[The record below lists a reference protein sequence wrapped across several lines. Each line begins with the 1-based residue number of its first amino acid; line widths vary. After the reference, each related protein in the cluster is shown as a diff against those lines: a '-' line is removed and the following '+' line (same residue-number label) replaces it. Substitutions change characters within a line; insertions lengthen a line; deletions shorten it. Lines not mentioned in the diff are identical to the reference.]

1 MSRNQES
8 FENARIGF
16 KNFAGAEGPF
26 NKAGDRSFHIFL
38 DDARAAQ
45 LEADG
50 WNVKYPK
57 VNDAIV
63 AEEDTREAHMEV
75 SVSYKFYPPKVVL
88 ISGKN
93 LTVLE
98 ESELDMLDWAEI
110 ESVDIVIRPYSWTV
124 SGKSGIKA
132 YLKAMYVTI
141 KTDAFSEK
149 YGI

>member
-38 DDARAAQ
+38 DDARSAQ

-57 VNDAIV
+57 VNDTIS

-88 ISGKN
+88 ISGQN
-93 LTVLE
+93 MTVLE
-98 ESELDMLDWAEI
+98 ERELDMLDWAEI
-110 ESVDIVIRPYSWTV
+110 DNVDLVIRPYSWSV
-124 SGKSGIKA
+124 NGKSGIKA

-141 KTDAFSEK
+141 RTDAFSEK

>member
-50 WNVKYPK
+50 WNVKYPRP
-57 VNDAIV
+57 NDNIPD
-63 AEEDTREAHMEV
+63 EEDIREPHMEV
-75 SVSYKFYPPKVVL
+75 SLSYKFYPPKVVL
-88 ISGKN
+88 IAGKN

-110 ESVDIVIRPYSWTV
+110 EGVDIVIRPYSWTV
-124 SGKSGIKA
+124 NGKSGIKA
-132 YLKAMYVTI
+132 YLKAMYVTVR
-141 KTDAFSEK
+141 TDAFSEK

>member
-38 DDARAAQ
+38 DGARAAQ

-50 WNVKYPK
+50 WNVKYPRP
-57 VNDAIV
+57 NDNIP
-63 AEEDTREAHMEV
+63 AEEDIREPHMEV
-75 SVSYKFYPPKVVL
+75 SLSYKFYPPKVVL
-88 ISGKN
+88 IAGKN

-110 ESVDIVIRPYSWTV
+110 EGVDIVIRPYSWTV
-124 SGKSGIKA
+124 NGKSGIKA
-132 YLKAMYVTI
+132 YLKAMYVTVR
-141 KTDAFSEK
+141 TDAFSEK